1 MSDGTDNIIV
11 DTATRILRDLCE
23 PQTVNEA
30 EKGVWPTA
38 LWDALEESGLNS
50 RTTAACHAVTSFE
63 SRSHQPMMMS
73 SATVSIGFLPNRDE
87 SFSSPRS
94 LPLIVLSIISVE
106 DQFERIAFTIHFL
119 CITVI
124 FHGSCA

>member
-50 RTTAACHAVTSFE
+50 RWVACNSRTTAA
-63 SRSHQPMMMS
+63 
-73 SATVSIGFLPNRDE
+73 ATR
-87 SFSSPRS
+87 
-94 LPLIVLSIISVE
+94 
-106 DQFERIAFTIHFL
+106 
-119 CITVI
+119 
-124 FHGSCA
+124 